1 MTTIKSIAL
10 ALGFALLSM
19 QANASDPYL
28 VRQAN
33 ELEALS
39 YEIARELRYSGEH
52 SGLRREAEQ
61 LAREASRFRDA
72 VDGRYD
78 NSYVQT
84 RYRTLSNH
92 FGSFDRRYNQSRF
105 GSHYRNINRS
115 YISITTTYRGLDS
128 GYIRY
133 SSSWNRGYREPERVI
148 IYQSAPSRSYK
159 PFGLSFDR
167 HNNRSYKSSRSVKRY
182 DDRYVDRHHSRS
194 RNSHDDRGRRNHY
207 K

>member
-52 SGLRREAEQ
+52 SSLRREAEQ

-84 RYRTLSNH
+84 RYRTLSSH

-148 IYQSAPSRSYK
+148 IYKSAPSRSYK
-159 PFGLSFDR
+159 PFGLSFDK
-167 HNNRSYKSSRSVKRY
+167 HNKRSYKSSRSVKRY
-182 DDRYVDRHHSRS
+182 DDRYVDRHNSRS
-194 RNSHDDRGRRNHY
+194 RNNHNDRGRRNHY

>member
-1 MTTIKSIAL
+1 MKIIKSIAL

-19 QANASDPYL
+19 QASAADPYL
-28 VRQAN
+28 ARQAG

-52 SGLRREAEQ
+52 ASLRREAEE

-78 NSYVQT
+78 RGYVQT

-92 FGSFDRRYNQSRF
+92 FGSFDRRYQQSRF
-105 GSHYRNINRS
+105 GPQFRNINRS
-115 YISITTTYRGLDS
+115 YISISTTYRGLDS
-128 GYIRY
+128 GYIRF
-133 SSSWNRGYREPERVI
+133 SSSWDRGYREPERVI
-148 IYQSAPSRSYK
+148 VYRSAPSRRYE
-159 PFGLSFDR
+159 PFGLFIDKHDNR
-167 HNNRSYKSSRSVKRY
+167 HRGYKSSRSSRHKS
-182 DDRYVDRHHSRS
+182 DRHDSRG
-194 RNSHDDRGRRNHY
+194 RYGHEDRGRRNHY

>member
-1 MTTIKSIAL
+1 MKTIKSIAL
-10 ALGFALLSM
+10 AMGFALLSM

-28 VRQAN
+28 VQQAS

-52 SGLRREAEQ
+52 SSLRREAEQ

-78 NSYVQT
+78 HGYVQT

-92 FGSFDRRYNQSRF
+92 FGNFDRHYHQSRF
-105 GSHYRNINRS
+105 GPRYSNINRS

-133 SSSWNRGYREPERVI
+133 SNSWNRSYREPERVI
-148 IYQSAPSRSYK
+148 IYKSAPSRSFNS
-159 PFGLSFDR
+159 FGLFFDT
-167 HNNRSYKSSRSVKRY
+167 HDNRGHKSSRSVKRY
-182 DDRYVDRHHSRS
+182 NDRYVDRHNSRG